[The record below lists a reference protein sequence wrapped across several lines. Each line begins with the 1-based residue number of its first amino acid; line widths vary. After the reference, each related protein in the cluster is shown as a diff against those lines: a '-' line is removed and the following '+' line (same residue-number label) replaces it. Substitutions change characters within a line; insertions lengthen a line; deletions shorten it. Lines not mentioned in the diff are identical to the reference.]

1 HKVRRHDEAQL
12 TKAAQLMADI
22 AGEPFNEREE
32 QPLVSHIRELFGRW
46 KSELTVFKTRAES
59 GQNPGRKEIEEGL
72 VLLNGILNE
81 KEEYAVIEKITAAAD
96 DLKDFSEDWDDL
108 VSFYKNQYATWQRLS
123 IALNGSFKANRN
135 ALDKDET
142 AQKALQEL
150 EAIYS
155 KARPYGELHR
165 IIPLIETVETINQ
178 RLVEEYRSHALQQID
193 NHINELKQSMQEMHV
208 PADLQHSLL
217 HPMQQSRKKVEQN
230 GLIPQ
235 IMEEQAEVR
244 ALQFKANERLNG
256 WVEEQR
262 KKVPEPK
269 TVPQP
274 GIIDPVAKPEP
285 KLKKTIY
292 VNTRKTMER
301 AAGVTTLDNAEQVDK
316 ALEQLRKTLMD
327 AINAGERV
335 QLQ

>member
-1 HKVRRHDEAQL
+1 
-12 TKAAQLMADI
+12 M
-22 AGEPFNEREE
+22 
-32 QPLVSHIRELFGRW
+32 
-46 KSELTVFKTRAES
+46 
-59 GQNPGRKEIEEGL
+59 
-72 VLLNGILNE
+72 
-81 KEEYAVIEKITAAAD
+81 
-96 DLKDFSEDWDDL
+96 

-123 IALNGSFKANRN
+123 MALNGSFKANRN

-150 EAIYS
+150 EGIYS
-155 KARPYGELHR
+155 KARPYRELHR

-178 RLVEEYRSHALQQID
+178 RLVEEYRSHALLQID
-193 NHINELKQSMQEMHV
+193 GHINELKQSMLEMHV

-269 TVPQP
+269 NAPQP
-274 GIIDPVAKPEP
+274 GIIAPIAKPEP

-316 ALEQLRKTLMD
+316 ALEQLRKTLME

>member
-1 HKVRRHDEAQL
+1 SGKYSFTLQGSEIALKQAWDAFNNSRRYSDLRLHKVRRHDEAQL

-81 KEEYAVIEKITAAAD
+81 KEEYAVIEKITTAAD

-123 IALNGSFKANRN
+123 AALNGSFKANRN

-142 AQKALQEL
+142 AQKALQDL
-150 EAIYS
+150 EGIYS

-178 RLVEEYRSHALQQID
+178 RLVEEYRNHALQQID
-193 NHINELKQSMQEMHV
+193 VHINELKQSMLEMLV

-235 IMEEQAEVR
+235 IMEE
-244 ALQFKANERLNG
+244 
-256 WVEEQR
+256 
-262 KKVPEPK
+262 
-269 TVPQP
+269 
-274 GIIDPVAKPEP
+274 
-285 KLKKTIY
+285 
-292 VNTRKTMER
+292 
-301 AAGVTTLDNAEQVDK
+301 
-316 ALEQLRKTLMD
+316 
-327 AINAGERV
+327 
-335 QLQ
+335 